1 MTILKTSWASEKSN
15 NGSEN
20 LTEIIGEKLKITYLR
35 KMGSSKNIEQDFII
49 DRLTN
54 SILNTVSGDSFQT
67 EVIRLGK
74 TDLKYVA
81 KIRGWNFNWKSEF
94 DDIKKEVYKLTIVN
108 NSNII
113 QGLLSITIEQDHVF
127 MNLLESASFNI
138 GRNKIYEGVAGNL
151 VAYACKISFQRGF
164 DGYVA
169 FTAKTKLI
177 DHYEKTLGAYHF
189 KNQRMIIET
198 QPAKILVEKYFK
210 I

>member
-1 MTILKTSWASEKSN
+1 
-15 NGSEN
+15 
-20 LTEIIGEKLKITYLR
+20 
-35 KMGSSKNIEQDFII
+35 MGSSKNIEQDFII

-113 QGLLSITIEQDHVF
+113 QGLLSVTIEQDHVF

-198 QPAKILVEKYFK
+198 RPATILVEKYFK
-210 I
+210 V